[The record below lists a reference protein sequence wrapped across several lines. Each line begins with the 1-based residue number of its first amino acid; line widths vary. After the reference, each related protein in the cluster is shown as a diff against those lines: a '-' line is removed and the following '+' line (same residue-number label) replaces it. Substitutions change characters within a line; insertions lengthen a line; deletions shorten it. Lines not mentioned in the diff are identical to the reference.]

1 MDLLRSMNRVNCAK
15 GMCAKVTLFPIL
27 EPRNISKLEELGFV
41 KDKVGAKF
49 RKGNGDKSI
58 VINQCHENVL
68 LLHKIT
74 KEKYLSVIRIHLN
87 EKTIKLVFL
96 YIENLIGLCEST
108 EKNLIFNSVLILPDD
123 LILIGSLTES
133 HLITVS
139 YSMNYGLFEEK
150 DQSVILNELIEKHYG
165 G

>member
-15 GMCAKVTLFPIL
+15 GMCIKMTLFPIL

-49 RKGNGDKSI
+49 RKKAGDKSI

-68 LLHKIT
+68 LLHRIIKNTI
-74 KEKYLSVIRIHLN
+74 LVIRLHMN

-108 EKNLIFNSVLILPDD
+108 EKNLIFNSILILPDD